1 MWMAL
6 LAPCPRVEFVAT
18 DAEADLLD
26 GYREAAL
33 RYATRSG
40 LDRVAADLGRLRLEG
55 GGTDARRIEV
65 TFGMASVPKP
75 PPAGPFDVL
84 LAQSFWDLLPPGS
97 APAYARRVLVPDGLF
112 LATLTFAGETCFEPS
127 HPFDEP
133 MLASYHRS
141 MGGDRGGDPGAG
153 DRLTRDFG
161 ATESGFRVLA
171 EGSSDWEVRPRDE
184 GYERDERFFVE
195 TILGFVAKETAT
207 DPLVP
212 PGVRRDWL
220 EARRRQLRDGRLAY
234 SARQRDLLAE
244 RIR

>member
-40 LDRVAADLGRLRLEG
+40 LDGVGADRGRLRLEG
-55 GGTDARRIEV
+55 AGADARRIEV
-65 TFGMASVPKP
+65 TFGTASVPKP

-112 LATLTFAGETCFEPS
+112 LATLTFAGETRFEPS
-127 HPFDEP
+127 HPLDEP

-153 DRLTRDFG
+153 DRMTRDFA

-171 EGSSDWEVRPRDE
+171 EGSSDWDVSPGDE

-220 EARRRQLRDGRLAY
+220 EARRRQLREGRLAY

-244 RIR
+244 RLS